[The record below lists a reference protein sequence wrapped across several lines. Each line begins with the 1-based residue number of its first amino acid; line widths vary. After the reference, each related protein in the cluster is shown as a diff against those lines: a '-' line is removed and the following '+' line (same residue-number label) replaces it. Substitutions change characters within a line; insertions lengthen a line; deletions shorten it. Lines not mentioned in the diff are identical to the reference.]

1 MGNQTGLT
9 AGGWLTSW
17 RAARLTDWLTGE
29 LSPGPNLSGIEV
41 KSYLSVCSAPP
52 PAHRSPEWLNS
63 FGSQM
68 QIITTYFSF
77 LCFSGEDWLWKLF
90 TRMENGGGNS
100 GSQAEAEVPPP
111 AEGLLPTFGSK
122 FRRVRWL
129 GEGKGKG
136 WTTSTSVCSRLWFA
150 FSSPRDRD
158 IGRLAASCAP
168 SRPAL

>member
-1 MGNQTGLT
+1 
-9 AGGWLTSW
+9 
-17 RAARLTDWLTGE
+17 
-29 LSPGPNLSGIEV
+29 
-41 KSYLSVCSAPP
+41 
-52 PAHRSPEWLNS
+52 
-63 FGSQM
+63 M

-136 WTTSTSVCSRLWFA
+136 
-150 FSSPRDRD
+150 
-158 IGRLAASCAP
+158 
-168 SRPAL
+168 